1 MLLSDLIDKFLEY
14 CRVEKNYSD
23 KTICT
28 YAIALNSFH
37 SYLEELSEA
46 NSIEIETINREDISS
61 FLGRLH
67 DEGLAKKSIKLKIS
81 AVKSLFKFC
90 YKRNFLPSNPASMVL
105 LPKVEK
111 KLPSYLLRNE
121 IENMLDSFDKSDPI
135 QARNLALIELLYS
148 SGLRITEA
156 LQLNCNDID
165 SSQKTVKVLGKGRK
179 NRIVPIGS
187 IALAA
192 ILNYLSIRSKLSD
205 SISTEALFITQKGQ
219 RLYSKAA
226 YRIVH
231 QAMNNFTDSEKKSP
245 HVLRHSFATHL
256 LDEGADLQSVS
267 EMLGHSSLSTTQ
279 IYTHISI
286 ERLKEAYK
294 KAHPKA

>member
-23 KTICT
+23 KTIST
-28 YAIALNSFH
+28 YAIALNSFRT
-37 SYLEELSEA
+37 YLEELSET
-46 NSIEIETINREDISS
+46 NSIEINTISREDISS

-81 AVKSLFKFC
+81 AVKSFFKFC
-90 YKRNFLPSNPASMVL
+90 YKRNCLPNNPASMVL
-105 LPKVEK
+105 LPKIEK
-111 KLPSYLLRNE
+111 KLPTYLLRNE
-121 IENMLDSFDKSDPI
+121 IESLLDSFDKTDPV
-135 QARNLALIELLYS
+135 QARDLALIELLYS

-156 LQLNCNDID
+156 LQLNCLDID
-165 SSQKTVKVLGKGRK
+165 SNKKTVKVLGKGKK
-179 NRIVPIGS
+179 NRIVPVGS
-187 IALAA
+187 KALAA
-192 ILNYLSIRSKLSD
+192 IANYLSLRHKISD
-205 SISTEALFITQKGQ
+205 SISTNALFITKKGQ

-231 QAMNNFTDSEKKSP
+231 KAMINFTDSEKKSP
-245 HVLRHSFATHL
+245 HVLRHTFATHL
-256 LDEGADLQSVS
+256 LDQGADLQSVS